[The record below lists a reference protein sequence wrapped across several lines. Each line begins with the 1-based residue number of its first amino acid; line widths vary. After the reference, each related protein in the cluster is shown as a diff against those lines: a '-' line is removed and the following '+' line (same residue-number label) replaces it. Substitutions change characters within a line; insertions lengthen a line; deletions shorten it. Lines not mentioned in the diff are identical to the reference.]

1 MSPDGRWCR
10 SSGCDGTDLHLGG
23 GLGKGREGVYWVR
36 TGRDRTGHCWMFCL
50 FWKSGVRC
58 LRMDMGVNVSMS
70 MAAYRLGRLDII
82 SGVLVFGFEALASIW
97 HVLGIWNMMGITS
110 FTS

>member
-10 SSGCDGTDLHLGG
+10 SSGCDGTDLHFGG
-23 GLGKGREGVYWVR
+23 GLGEGGEGVYWAGLGR
-36 TGRDRTGHCWMFCL
+36 EGTGRGIVGWMFCL

-58 LRMDMGVNVSMS
+58 LRMDIGVNVSMS

-82 SGVLVFGFEALASIW
+82 PGVLVFGFEALASIW
-97 HVLGIWNMMGITS
+97 HVLGIWG
-110 FTS
+110 